1 MICHVNVKF
10 LQECAFIYDKRFHC
24 VFSSFLVV
32 YFMATNSPYPHET
45 LFLYVTSVSA
55 KPYMTGV
62 DVAWPNIIETL
73 TVLTVS

>member
-32 YFMATNSPYPHET
+32 YFMATNSPYPR
-45 LFLYVTSVSA
+45 
-55 KPYMTGV
+55 
-62 DVAWPNIIETL
+62 DVISL
-73 TVLTVS
+73 CHKCSC